1 MQITLRLNGKGE
13 AEVQRIKDVYGYT
26 KNAPAVEYAL
36 LMFRTNEDNLRK
48 MEERVKELER
58 EKLELQAVVAYL
70 ESTGR

>member
-1 MQITLRLNGKGE
+1 MQITLRLNGRGE

-36 LMFRTNEDNLRK
+36 LMFKTNEDNLRK
-48 MEERVKELER
+48 MEQRVKELEQ